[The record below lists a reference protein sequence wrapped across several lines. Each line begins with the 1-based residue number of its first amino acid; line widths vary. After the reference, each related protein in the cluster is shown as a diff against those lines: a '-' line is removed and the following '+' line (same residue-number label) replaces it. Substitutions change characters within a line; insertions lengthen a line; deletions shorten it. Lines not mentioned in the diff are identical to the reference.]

1 MKWLTFYSQRPG
13 HDLRYALDG
22 KKMERMG
29 WTPKSA
35 YEQLEHTIKWTLDNN
50 PMVENLISFNY

>member
-1 MKWLTFYSQRPG
+1 MKWLTFIHKDQG
-13 HDLRYALDG
+13 MIFDMHLTE
-22 KKMERMG
+22 KMERMG

-50 PMVENLISFNY
+50 QWLKI